1 MRRVTLVRHAQAA
14 GAAPSGRDFDRPI
27 TESGVTEARRTSAAL
42 LAQQG
47 GQDLLVT
54 SPAVRT
60 VQTATLLQDLA
71 FPDTSL
77 VVEPALYL
85 ASADALL
92 EYLRRLGDDQAHV
105 LIVCHNPGISD
116 CCTRLAA
123 DGRETVLGTA
133 AWRHFERA
141 VDRWVDLR

>member
-14 GAAPSGRDFDRPI
+14 GTAPSGRDFDRPL
-27 TESGVTEARRTSAAL
+27 TESGVAEAGRTAAAL
-42 LAQQG
+42 LARRAVP
-47 GQDLLVT
+47 DVLVA
-54 SPAVRT
+54 SAAVRT
-60 VQTATLLQDLA
+60 LQTATLLQDLA

-92 EYLRRLGDDQAHV
+92 EYLRTLGDDRAHV
-105 LIVCHNPGISD
+105 LVVCHNPGISD

-123 DGRETVLGTA
+123 DGRETILGTA
-133 AWRHFERA
+133 AWRQFERA

>member
-14 GAAPSGRDFDRPI
+14 GAAPSGRDFDRPL
-27 TESGVTEARRTSAAL
+27 TEFGVTEARRTAAAL

-47 GQDLLVT
+47 VPDLLVT

-60 VQTATLLQDLA
+60 VQTATLLQELA
-71 FPDTSL
+71 FPDIPL

-92 EYLRRLGDDQAHV
+92 EYLRSLDDDRAHV
-105 LIVCHNPGISD
+105 LVLCHNPGISD

-133 AWRHFERA
+133 AWRHFGRA